1 MPATRFGSS
10 FRTSRTS
17 GSSRLSLSKSY
28 VGLEPRLPWIACP
41 NGSINLRT
49 APRRRKRSRVR
60 VLVQWGLL
68 VAALL
73 VLSSAVLGIAFAGS
87 PETLPAGTSISG
99 VDVAGMTP
107 GDART
112 MLERRSD
119 KLDRVPV
126 TFVSSGK
133 EWQVKPTSLLI
144 ETDWAAAVEAAR
156 QQGEGFGPFRWHS
169 QARRSRVR
177 ERHRPAQPCV
187 RRGARVHDRPLRDGS
202 SIARGP
208 SRSSDCAG
216 SSRWSRPAGLD
227 AFWIVTQ
234 RQASS
239 SVRWPGSSGARCSSR
254 SASTGRS

>member
-1 MPATRFGSS
+1 MDAVPDRVYKRAR
-10 FRTSRTS
+10 
-17 GSSRLSLSKSY
+17 
-28 VGLEPRLPWIACP
+28 
-41 NGSINLRT
+41 
-49 APRRRKRSRVR
+49 PRRRKRSRVR

-133 EWQVKPTSLLI
+133 EWQGKPTSLLI
-144 ETDWAAAVEAAR
+144 ETDRAAAGEAAAP
-156 QQGEGFGPFRWHS
+156 QGEGFG
-169 QARRSRVR
+169 
-177 ERHRPAQPCV
+177 
-187 RRGARVHDRPLRDGS
+187 
-202 SIARGP
+202 
-208 SRSSDCAG
+208 
-216 SSRWSRPAGLD
+216 
-227 AFWIVTQ
+227 AF
-234 RQASS
+234 
-239 SVRWPGSSGARCSSR
+239 PGHP
-254 SASTGRS
+254 